1 MQIKPVSRARN
12 GRYVP
17 LDKWVEY
24 EQRKR
29 RIAATAASSEEYE
42 ARVNNHAHKGRGL
55 SLPSQGHC
63 ISQCRATR
71 MGH

>member
-42 ARVNNHAHKGRGL
+42 ARIKMLCEELG
-55 SLPSQGHC
+55 S
-63 ISQCRATR
+63 
-71 MGH
+71 